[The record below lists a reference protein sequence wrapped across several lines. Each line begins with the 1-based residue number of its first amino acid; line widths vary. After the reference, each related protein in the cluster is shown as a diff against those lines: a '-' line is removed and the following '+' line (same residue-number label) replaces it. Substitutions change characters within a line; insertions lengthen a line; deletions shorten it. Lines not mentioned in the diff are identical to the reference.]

1 MNKTETSFLDSMEGV
16 GLENFTAET
25 TATPYLTMVQPDS
38 TAAAN
43 GATSG
48 VWRNSTTNEEYGDI
62 VRVVVLGF
70 KTIWNER
77 DPNPPFMT
85 IARYEPKTIE
95 VQVQQPKN
103 GQGYPR
109 MINPKTG
116 NEIQELFM
124 YAVALPEHPEAGILL
139 LCPTVSSMRACKTW
153 NTQLATQRLSNGKL
167 APIFA
172 FTWNLATGLVDNPAK
187 KGAKMTKLIKCQRD
201 AMIAEDYFKTEIQ
214 PRINTIQQTVLA
226 INEPESIEG

>member
-1 MNKTETSFLDSMEGV
+1 MKETETSFLNDMEGV

-38 TAAAN
+38 TAAAG
-43 GATSG
+43 GATLG
-48 VWRNSTTNEEYGDI
+48 VWRNSTTNEEYGNV
-62 VRVVVLGF
+62 VRVAVLGF
-70 KTIWNER
+70 RTVWNER

-85 IARYEPKTIE
+85 VSRYEPKSIE

-116 NEIQELFM
+116 NEIQELFV
-124 YAVALPEHPEAGILL
+124 YAVQLPEHPEAGVLL
-139 LCPTVSSMRACKTW
+139 FCPTVSSMRACKTW
-153 NTQLATQRLSNGKL
+153 NSQLATQRLSNGRP

-172 FTWNLATGLVDNPAK
+172 YTWNLACDLVDNPAK
-187 KGAKMTKLIKCQRD
+187 KGAKMTKLVKCQRD
-201 AMIAEDYFKTEIQ
+201 ALIAEDFFKEEVQ
-214 PRINTIQQTVLA
+214 PRVATIQQTVLA
-226 INEPESIEG
+226 INGPEAIEA